1 VELPNGLVLLL
12 LEDHRL
18 PVVTASAQLRQVRLA
33 EPAEKQGVATLT
45 GALLDE
51 GTSKHTGAQIAELIE
66 GVGGGLSFSS
76 SGGSV
81 RVLSPH
87 RQLGLGLLF
96 ESLTDPKFPQEA
108 FARKR
113 QQQLSEIDEAEA
125 QPNSKARLAFLSSV
139 YGNHPYGRHGLGTRA
154 TVEKLTPAD
163 SAAFHK
169 KVFVP
174 NNTIVAVV
182 GDFDS
187 DQVVEE
193 IKALTAGWKKAD
205 LDVPTPPEVHKPGG
219 FTQKVITMPEAAQ
232 LHFYMGHV
240 GVRRDNPDYY
250 KLLVMDN
257 VLGTGPGFTDR
268 LSSRLRDREGL
279 AYTVMANV
287 TSSADREPGTF
298 TCFIGTDAP
307 NFARVKKEFLEELNR
322 IREEK
327 PTAEEVED
335 AKKYLLG
342 SLPFQTTTGGQVAAL
357 LLAVERH
364 GLGLNY
370 LDDYRKAVAAVTP
383 EDVQAVA
390 RKYIDPEHM
399 VLSAAGAVDAD
410 GKPLE
415 RAPQPRR

>member
-1 VELPNGLVLLL
+1 
-12 LEDHRL
+12 
-18 PVVTASAQLRQVRLA
+18 
-33 EPAEKQGVATLT
+33 
-45 GALLDE
+45 
-51 GTSKHTGAQIAELIE
+51 
-66 GVGGGLSFSS
+66 
-76 SGGSV
+76 
-81 RVLSPH
+81 VLSPH

-96 ESLTDPKFPQEA
+96 ESLTDPKFPPEA

-125 QPNSKARLAFLSSV
+125 RPDTKARLAFLEAV
-139 YGNHPYGRHGLGTRA
+139 YGKHPYGRHGLGTRP

-163 SAAFHK
+163 CAAFHRN
-169 KVFVP
+169 VFVP

-287 TSSADREPGTF
+287 TSSADREPGAF

-357 LLAVERH
+357 LLAVERY

-415 RAPQPRR
+415 RAPPPRR